1 MRKFI
6 ILGLLSLFGLYSLAA
21 QHITIEIEGPETEY
35 NQVRVVNGTSQ
46 ENFRCR
52 VVRLTTEG
60 KQGETFAIGV
70 SDEEETEV
78 GKNRFGEKVRYGVY
92 YLKEKGDSDSKTNW
106 VYQGDR
112 FMIDLPKDFPVEVS
126 YTIEYKNLPLFDVVI
141 IHLFDTNEFDD

>member
-52 VVRLTTEG
+52 VVRLTTEE
-60 KQGETFAIGV
+60 KQGET
-70 SDEEETEV
+70 
-78 GKNRFGEKVRYGVY
+78 YGVY

-106 VYQGDR
+106 VYKGDR

>member
-1 MRKFI
+1 MRKCI

-60 KQGETFAIGV
+60 KQGET
-70 SDEEETEV
+70 
-78 GKNRFGEKVRYGVY
+78 YGVY

-141 IHLFDTNEFDD
+141 IHLFDTNEFDN

>member
-60 KQGETFAIGV
+60 KQGET
-70 SDEEETEV
+70 
-78 GKNRFGEKVRYGVY
+78 YGVY